1 MTEVHRIRVFD
12 YNPSPIVSTSLL
24 DDTLLV
30 ARESGY
36 VEIWS
41 VERFAHCMCSFVA
54 ASQNDIRS
62 ILWLTFR
69 GEKAFAIGTFSG
81 EIVIFSYPSLTI
93 VAQSP
98 SFGGTI
104 WSTATNDEKTLLAI
118 ACDDGA
124 VRLFSTTDDLSL
136 VCTSDSFPSKCLSV
150 CFSHDGQLFAGDATG
165 RIEKI
170 DPEKG
175 QLVARFDVSVTGS
188 SSGDIS
194 VWALCSLVNGQLAS
208 GDSNGNVI
216 IWDTNTSTVDTR
228 FASHQAD
235 ILTLATSGNRLYAS
249 GIDPT
254 IVTFELNDDDE
265 WVQRGQKRYHTHDV
279 TSISVNSK
287 TIISAGLD
295 ACIYYKGLVLPF
307 QNPVPVACAVRE
319 DGNIYAVGAEG
330 NQVSIWKLTGEDA
343 SLELKLKTQDP
354 VDAVA
359 ISADAMSVA
368 YSATNTRIV
377 KFDLEK
383 KEWVLQE
390 ERRAKASVLCFAG
403 NELYSATIGGEVYSS
418 TAYTSLGFPIFKLAV
433 TTNAKFVVATGLMKS
448 VCLKGTLQEGDGFP
462 YELPYMGAAVSATTF
477 RPGESLLFAATSAN
491 KILAY
496 DVKQKKLIPSRTF
509 NIEHSLDLAPYSI
522 SFSPDDHD
530 KLIVVSS
537 KDTIVINMKRE
548 VPNFRLPY
556 EDYLF
561 GSFVKGKRLV
571 VYEKPWAFM
580 MHSLPMPFRIKRFQ
594 GSEETKALRY

>member
-1 MTEVHRIRVFD
+1 MTDVHRIRVFD

-69 GEKAFAIGTFSG
+69 GEKAFAIGTLSG

-93 VAQSP
+93 VAQST

-104 WSTATNDEKTLLAI
+104 WCAATNDEKNLLAI
-118 ACDDGA
+118 ACEDRT
-124 VRLFSTTDDLSL
+124 VKLFSTADDLSL

-150 CFSHDGQLFAGDATG
+150 CFGHDGQLYAGDATG
-165 RIEKI
+165 KIGKI
-170 DPEKG
+170 DPERG
-175 QLVARFDVSVTGS
+175 QLISRFDVSVAG

-194 VWALCSLVNGQLAS
+194 VWALCSLINGQLAS

-228 FASHQAD
+228 FSSHQAD
-235 ILTLATSGNRLYAS
+235 ILALASSGKRLYAA

-254 IVTFELNDDDE
+254 IITFELNDDDE
-265 WVQRGQKRYHTHDV
+265 WIQRGQKRYHTHDV

-295 ACIYYKGLVLPF
+295 ACIYFKGLVLPF

-319 DGNIYAVGAEG
+319 DGNIIAVGAEG
-330 NQVSIWKLTGEDA
+330 NQVSIWKLTGENA

-359 ISADAMSVA
+359 ISSDASSVA

-377 KFDLEK
+377 KFDSEK
-383 KEWVLQE
+383 KEWALSE

-403 NELYSATIGGEVYSS
+403 NELYSATIGGEIYTSS
-418 TAYTSLGFPIFKLAV
+418 AYTSLGFPIFKLAV
-433 TTNAKFVVATGLMKS
+433 TSNAKFVVATGLTKS

-462 YELPYMGAAVSATTF
+462 YELPYMGASVSATTF
-477 RPGESLLFAATSAN
+477 RTGEPLLFSATSAN

-496 DVKQKKLIPSRTF
+496 DVKQRKLIPSRTF
-509 NIEHSLDLAPYSI
+509 NIEHALDVAPYSI

-530 KLIVVSS
+530 KLLVVSS
-537 KDTIVINMKRE
+537 MDSIVINLKRE
-548 VPNFRLPY
+548 VPNFHLPY
-556 EDYLF
+556 DDYLF
-561 GSFVKGKRLV
+561 SSFVKGKRLV

-594 GSEETKALRY
+594 GSEETKTPRY